1 MDLVSVGRGLL
12 GLAVILALAF
22 ALSSDRRRVN
32 WRTVGFG
39 LGLQLVFAVLI
50 LRGADL
56 AETFAPLGWPAAAFA
71 WVSGLFVRFLAAVE
85 VGSSFIFGTL
95 GLGPAAEG
103 SLGFFFF
110 AQVLP
115 TVIVFASLMSILYYL
130 GVMQRIVQGVAWV
143 VQRALGTSGPES
155 LSVSANIF
163 VGQTEAPLV
172 IKPYIRDLSRSEL
185 MAVMTGG
192 MATIAGGVL
201 ASYVAFLGERYA
213 GITGVPVEVGQQL
226 FAEQLLGA
234 SVMAAPAAL
243 VLAKVLIPET
253 APPALGAPG
262 LAGGRGGAAATPVGD
277 DVVTPPA
284 VADAGEATQPA
295 TDSHEAT
302 VAAVGDLA
310 DDGPKNVIDAAATGA
325 ADGLHL
331 ALNIGAMLIAF
342 LALIAILN
350 GILGWGAG
358 LFGFETSL
366 EAILGVLL
374 APVAWAVGVPTAD
387 VTAFGSLL
395 GTKVIANEFVAYTQL
410 ADALGAGSL
419 QPKTVVMATFA
430 LCGFANL
437 SSIGIQIGGIGP
449 LAPERT
455 GEIAALGLRAVL
467 AGTLAN
473 LMTATIAGVLL
484 G

>member
-12 GLAVILALAF
+12 GLAVILAIAL

-50 LRGADL
+50 LRGDSL
-56 AETFAPLGWPAAAFA
+56 AEAFAPLGWPAAAFA
-71 WVSGLFVRFLAAVE
+71 WVSGLFVAFLAAVE
-85 VGSSFIFGTL
+85 VGSTFIFGGL

-115 TVIVFASLMSILYYL
+115 TVVVFASLMSILYYL

-172 IKPYIRDLSRSEL
+172 IKPYVRHLSRSEL

-213 GITGVPVEVGQQL
+213 AIEGVPVEVGQQL

-253 APPALGAPG
+253 RPTPPDAP
-262 LAGGRGGAAATPVGD
+262 GGAA
-277 DVVTPPA
+277 TPPA

-295 TDSHEAT
+295 TDSSEAT
-302 VAAVGDLA
+302 AAAAEDLA
-310 DDGPKNVIDAAATGA
+310 DPGPKNVIDAAATGA

-358 LFGFETSL
+358 LFGLSTSL
-366 EAILGVLL
+366 EAILGVVL

-387 VTAFGSLL
+387 VTTFGALL

-410 ADALGAGSL
+410 ADALAAGSL